1 MQPRI
6 RGTKRIRMWLQALI
20 SRRHVERELDEEM
33 RFHIDMEAAKH
44 ARRGLPPD
52 EARRR
57 ASLAFGSVE
66 QHKEAMREGRG
77 VRGIERAAFDLRFA
91 TRQLRKT
98 PGFTVA
104 AVLTLALGIGGN
116 AAVFSVVNGVLLR
129 PLAYPDADR
138 IVTIGHLTRGGDLPP
153 RLPNASAAHVVYEGS
168 ASFDAMALYSSWQA
182 SLTGDGA
189 PEWVDIA
196 SVTRSIFDV
205 LRVPPALGRTF
216 TADEDRPNGPRAAIL
231 GHALWRQRFGGDP
244 SIVGRTVTIDGI
256 ARQVV
261 GVMPAGFAFPTSAT
275 QVLVPMRIDRND
287 LGGFNTPGI
296 GRLRAGVTPEQ
307 AARDLAVR
315 LPRVAT
321 LVDFVSLETIR
332 DARIVPD
339 VHPYL
344 DDVVG
349 SVRPVLWTV
358 WAMIGLVL
366 LIACV
371 NVASLLLVRADTR
384 RREVAL
390 RIALGAERGHLLA
403 QSLAESAMLL
413 VAGSVLGIVLAWAA
427 VAVLPRLAPDLVP
440 RLGDVRID
448 LAVVAGTTL
457 VAAVVAVVF
466 GVVPVARNRAVA
478 PASMLRS
485 GDRAATVD
493 RHSGRL
499 RQLLVVAQVAMATVL
514 LVGSGLVLRSF
525 EKLRS
530 VDPGFRADGVIT
542 FRIALPYSRYP
553 KPEGVAQ
560 FHYNMLDRI
569 RALPGVVAAGATGKL
584 PLDATFSEIDPLRL
598 EGKVMPP
605 NVLPPLAEMRV
616 ATPGYFEAMG
626 IPLLEGRTLGRS
638 DTERKSGA
646 VLVTQAIVR
655 KLMDGKRPIGARVA
669 HGLPGNANERPWS
682 DVVGVVGDVR
692 GVSLDREPMGAVYY
706 AMVNPPRV
714 DMDWLARSMV
724 YAVRTS
730 TPPAALIASVRGEL
744 AQLDPSLPLAETRTL
759 SSVVAAAQ
767 SGMRFSMIGFAI
779 VAVIGLF
786 IGAVGLYGV
795 LSYVTA
801 QRTREIGV
809 RLALG
814 ATPASVRVAVLRRG
828 IAVAGVGL
836 VLGILAAISLRALAT
851 PLLYGVTPTDPI
863 TLLAVSLVL
872 LAVGALAAWLPAR
885 RAARLDPVRALRWE

>member
-1 MQPRI
+1 
-6 RGTKRIRMWLQALI
+6 MWLQALA
-20 SRRHVERELDEEM
+20 SRRRVEHELDEEM

-44 ARRGLPPD
+44 AGRGLPPD

-98 PGFTVA
+98 PGFTLA

-138 IVTIGHLTRGGDLPP
+138 LVAIGHRTRGGDLPSQ
-153 RLPNASAAHVVYEGS
+153 LPNATATQVVYDGS
-168 ASFDAMALYSSWQA
+168 PSFDAMALYNTFQA
-182 SLTGDGA
+182 SLTGDGE
-189 PEWVDIA
+189 PDWIDVV

-205 LRVPPALGRTF
+205 LRVPPALGRAF
-216 TADEDRPNGPRAAIL
+216 TEEEDRPKGPRAVIL

-244 SIVGRTVTIDGI
+244 SILGRTVTIDGV

-261 GVMPAGFAFPTSAT
+261 GVMPAGFAFPTPAM
-275 QVLVPMRIDRND
+275 QVLVPMRVDRND

-296 GRLRAGVTPEQ
+296 GRLRPGVTPEQ
-307 AARDLAVR
+307 AARDLAAR
-315 LPRVAT
+315 LPRVTT
-321 LVDFVSLETIR
+321 LVDFLSAKTIR

-349 SVRPVLWTV
+349 GERPEHWTH

-413 VAGSVLGIVLAWAA
+413 LAGGVLGILLAWAA
-427 VAVLPRLAPDLVP
+427 VALLPRLAPELVP
-440 RLGDVRID
+440 RLGDVCID
-448 LAVVAGTTL
+448 LAVVACTTL
-457 VAAVVAVVF
+457 VAAVVAVAF

-485 GDRAATVD
+485 GDRSATID

-530 VDPGFRADGVIT
+530 VDPGFRADGVVT
-542 FRIALPYSRYP
+542 FRIALPYARYP
-553 KPEGVAQ
+553 KSEAVAR
-560 FHYNMLDRI
+560 FHYAMLDRL
-569 RALPGVVAAGATGKL
+569 RALPGVAAAGATGKL
-584 PLDATFSEIDPLRL
+584 PLAGSFSEIDPLRL
-598 EGKVMPP
+598 EGKPMPP
-605 NVLPPLAEMRV
+605 NELPPLAEMRV

-626 IPLLEGRTLGRS
+626 IPLVAGRFLERS
-638 DTERKSGA
+638 DTDRQTGA

-655 KLMDGKRPIGARVA
+655 KVMEGRPAVGARIA
-669 HGLPGNANERPWS
+669 HGMPGIAHERPWS

-692 GVSLDREPMGAVYY
+692 GLSLDKEPMGAVYY
-706 AMVNPPRV
+706 AMVNRPGV
-714 DMDWLARSMV
+714 DMDWLAWSMV

-730 TPPAALIASVRGEL
+730 MPPAALIASVRREL

-759 SSVVAAAQ
+759 ASVVAAAQ

-809 RLALG
+809 RMALG
-814 ATPASVRVAVLRRG
+814 ATPASVCAAVLQRG
-828 IAVAGVGL
+828 VVVAGIGL
-836 VLGILAAISLRALAT
+836 VAGILAAISLRALAT

-863 TLLAVSLVL
+863 TLLVVSLVL
-872 LAVGALAAWLPAR
+872 LSVGALAAWLPAR
-885 RAARLDPVRALRWE
+885 RAAKLDPVRALRWE